1 MRWPRRN
8 GRHWNFYVSAAAGLL
23 TGVLTLVFAP
33 DLFPAVAV
41 SIFSLTYLVLTAR
54 ELPRLTPDYLRDH
67 AGDEDA
73 PPLIVFLLTIG
84 IVGYAMAALFMAVN
98 DKDHNPLQLTI
109 GVLSVALAWGMIHTM
124 WGMHYAWEYYSAPEQ
139 RGSDRRQRG
148 GLDFPGD
155 EEPDGSDFL
164 YYSLVIGMTDQTSD
178 TEVTSRAMRRI
189 TTGHSLFSYLFNT
202 VVVAA
207 AVNIVVQLAQG

>member
-1 MRWPRRN
+1 MGWPRPN
-8 GRHWNFYVSAAAGLL
+8 GRHWNFYVAVAAGVL

-41 SIFSLTYLVLTAR
+41 SVFSLTYLALTAR
-54 ELPRLTPDYLRDH
+54 DLPRLTTDYLRDH

-98 DKDHNPLQLTI
+98 DKDPNALRLTL
-109 GVLSVALAWGMIHTM
+109 GVVSVVLSWFMIHTM
-124 WGMHYAWEYYSAPEQ
+124 WGMHYAWEYYSAPDKP
-139 RGSDRRQRG
+139 GTDRRQRG
-148 GLDFPGD
+148 GLEFPGED
-155 EEPDGSDFL
+155 NPDGSDFL
-164 YYSLVIGMTDQTSD
+164 YYSLVVGMTDQTSD
-178 TEVTSRAMRRI
+178 TEVTSRSMRRI
-189 TTGHSLFSYLFNT
+189 TTGHSLFSYFFNT